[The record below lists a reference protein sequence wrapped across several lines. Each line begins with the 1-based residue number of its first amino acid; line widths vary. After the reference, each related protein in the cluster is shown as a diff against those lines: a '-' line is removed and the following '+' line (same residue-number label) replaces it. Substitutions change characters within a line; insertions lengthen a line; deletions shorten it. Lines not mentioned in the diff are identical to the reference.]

1 MSEKKEPIQPLKKK
15 KVMKA
20 VRFNLEAKRA
30 ETAEKITKLAEEIKP
45 VGENKGLF
53 PDKPTG
59 EVPSE
64 IPSLESIY
72 TDKELSEME
81 LIK

>member
-1 MSEKKEPIQPLKKK
+1 
-15 KVMKA
+15 MKA

-30 ETAEKITKLAEEIKP
+30 ENAEKVTKLAEEIKP

-53 PDKPTG
+53 PEKPTG
-59 EVPSE
+59 EVSQDM
-64 IPSLESIY
+64 PSLESIY